1 MVENEIKAVEHTFVH
16 EKMNEQKEKDHSKV
30 KLSDNDKKEIKKI
43 SERRVKLALLFSH
56 IGEEN
61 SVKVSSQE
69 LQAELDKQL
78 RMYPGQEKIIKEH
91 YQKNPAE
98 LTKLRG
104 PIFED
109 KVMNLII
116 EKSQVKLKTIT
127 KDEFSKLLATKDT
140 KKTKVKVKNTTK
152 KKVKKSSKK

>member
-1 MVENEIKAVEHTFVH
+1 
-16 EKMNEQKEKDHSKV
+16 
-30 KLSDNDKKEIKKI
+30 
-43 SERRVKLALLFSH
+43 
-56 IGEEN
+56 
-61 SVKVSSQE
+61 
-69 LQAELDKQL
+69 
-78 RMYPGQEKIIKEH
+78 MYPGQEKIIKEH

-127 KDEFSKLLATKDT
+127 KDELSKLLATKDT
-140 KKTKVKVKNTTK
+140 KETKVKVKNTIK